1 MNTVI
6 QAKPLLE
13 MALDAQI
20 RAHGG
25 RGYNCGVK
33 IKPNIGSYS
42 CQYTF
47 DTPEGEKTLITQN
60 TLNLG
65 LVDGN
70 FVVHDGDTG
79 EFKLITVKEIDRA
92 PYRLSY
98 EKVLGVTYQE
108 MMWALQLIWPNQII
122 WQLNIPEALRLSTGK
137 VIAKA
142 LH

>member
-33 IKPNIGSYS
+33 I
-42 CQYTF
+42 
-47 DTPEGEKTLITQN
+47 TQN

-79 EFKLITVKEIDRA
+79 EFKLITVKKIDRA